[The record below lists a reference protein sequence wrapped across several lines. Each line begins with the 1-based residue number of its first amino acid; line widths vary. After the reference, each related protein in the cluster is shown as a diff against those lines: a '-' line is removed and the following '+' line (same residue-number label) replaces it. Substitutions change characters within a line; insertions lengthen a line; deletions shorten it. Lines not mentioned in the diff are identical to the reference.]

1 MPVSLKK
8 KKRASRASTNVCFL
22 TLSGVSCLSST
33 TPEKKPPKDPSI
45 AFSGTHLTRGNP
57 KNGCGGLLFVVCAR
71 THWSY
76 LDLPSE
82 WRMLK
87 VGVAVVESLS
97 WFASI

>member
-1 MPVSLKK
+1 MS
-8 KKRASRASTNVCFL
+8 FL
-22 TLSGVSCLSST
+22 DHTGK
-33 TPEKKPPKDPSI
+33 EKPPKEPSI
-45 AFSGTHLTRGNP
+45 AFSGNHVTRGNP
-57 KNGCGGLLFVVCAR
+57 KNGLWGLLFAECAR